1 MIYLLIV
8 NLFSFCL
15 MGADKFKAYKQRY
28 RISENSLLFVA
39 LIGGS
44 IGSYMGMYFFHH
56 KTKHKRF
63 YIGIPVIIILQ
74 IIFYCFY
81 FYTKL

>member
-15 MGADKFKAYKQRY
+15 MGVDKFKAYKQRY

-63 YIGIPVIIILQ
+63 YIGIPIIIILQ

>member
-8 NLFSFCL
+8 NFFGFCL
-15 MGADKFKAYKQRY
+15 MGIDKFKAYKQRY
-28 RISENSLLFVA
+28 RISENSLFCVA

-44 IGSYMGMYFFHH
+44 IGSYIGMYFFHH

-74 IIFYCFY
+74 IISYCFY

>member
-1 MIYLLIV
+1 MIYFLIV
-8 NLFSFCL
+8 NLFSFFL
-15 MGADKFKAYKQRY
+15 MGVDKFKAYKQRY

-63 YIGIPVIIILQ
+63 YIGIPIIIILQ

>member
-8 NLFSFCL
+8 NLLGFCL
-15 MGADKFKAYKQRY
+15 MFVDKMRACKQRY

-44 IGSYMGMYFFHH
+44 IGSYIGMYFFHH
-56 KTKHKRF
+56 KTKHVRF
-63 YIGIPVIIILQ
+63 YIGIPVMIILQ
-74 IIFYCFY
+74 IILYCFY